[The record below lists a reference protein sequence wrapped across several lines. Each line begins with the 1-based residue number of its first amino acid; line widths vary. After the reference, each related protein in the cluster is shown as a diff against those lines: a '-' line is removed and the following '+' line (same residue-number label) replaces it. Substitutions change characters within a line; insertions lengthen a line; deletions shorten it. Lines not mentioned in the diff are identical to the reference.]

1 MKKDDKVFE
10 HAAGVARIRD
20 ADYSLTINK
29 REIEAHYAQMIQ
41 EIEDYAIILL
51 DARGTVLNWNKG
63 AEKIKGF
70 TKEEIIGKSFENFYL
85 PEDRKRGLPMKLLQQ
100 VRARGKVVTEGWRL
114 KQGGKKFW
122 GSVVITALH
131 NQQGEII
138 GFSKVTR
145 DLTTRKRAEE
155 KLMEYS
161 KILEFQNSE
170 LEEFAYATSHD
181 MKEPLRKI
189 HLYNTFVLDNPENR
203 LDNKS
208 RDFLGRSIDAIRRM
222 TQLIEDL
229 LTYSKATSRLEN
241 LSEVDLNDVVK
252 EVTAEVKDGSSA
264 EDIVFHV
271 PDLPV
276 IHAIPFQCKQL
287 MDNLLNNAVKY
298 RRAGQPCVVTFDYQL
313 TRGSEIPDRLIDKKT
328 KYHHITISDNGIGFE
343 PAYNEKVFEV
353 FQRLHHPPESKGSG
367 IGLAICKKIMQN
379 HHGFI
384 AAEGSL
390 TEGAR
395 FHLYFPVKPPNY
407 N

>member
-1 MKKDDKVFE
+1 MQIGK
-10 HAAGVARIRD
+10 
-20 ADYSLTINK
+20 ADYSLDQNQL
-29 REIEAHYAQMIQ
+29 EIEAHYSQMIQ

-51 DARGTVLNWNKG
+51 DVNGTVLNWNKG

-70 TKEEIIGKSFENFYL
+70 RKEEIIGKSFENFYL

-100 VRARGKVVTEGWRL
+100 VRSRGKVVTEGWRI
-114 KQGGKKFW
+114 KQGGKRFW

-131 NQQGEII
+131 NQEGEII

-161 KILEFQNSE
+161 KILEFQNTE

-189 HLYNTFVLDNPENR
+189 HLYNSYVLDNPANV
-203 LDNKS
+203 LDEKS
-208 RDFLGRSIDAIRRM
+208 KEYLGRSVDAIRRM

-241 LSEVDLNDVVK
+241 LSEVDLNPVLK
-252 EVTAEVKDGSSA
+252 KLAAEIKDGSSQ
-264 EDIVFHV
+264 EDIVIHIGQM
-271 PDLPV
+271 PV

-287 MDNLLNNAVKY
+287 FDNLLNNAVKY
-298 RRAGQPCVVTFDYQL
+298 RKPGRPCVIHITCQTVKGL
-313 TRGSEIPDRLIDKKT
+313 SIPDRPQDKRN
-328 KYHHITISDNGIGFE
+328 KYYHIVVADNGIGFE

-353 FQRLHHPPESKGSG
+353 FQRLHHRPESKGSG

-379 HHGFI
+379 HQGFI
-384 AAEGSL
+384 TAEGSL

-395 FHLYFPVKPPNY
+395 FNLYFPVKLPNY
-407 N
+407 L